1 MPAHLQRGGLHWWRP
16 LLRVAGADLRAW
28 LRAQKPPLHP

>member
-1 MPAHLQRGGLHWWRP
+1 VDARVDGIITDDPAGL
-16 LLRVAGADLRAW
+16 LVW

>member
-1 MPAHLQRGGLHWWRP
+1 VNATPTLLHLCNTDTVA
-16 LLRVAGADLRAW
+16 LLAL